1 MSGRNLQR
9 FYGHPRNDNFS
20 LSHSFKCTNTMADG
34 PTQPPSWK
42 MFQGHMP
49 RYLHQYRT
57 TQNVRQF
64 KDSKFHSKYINIQ
77 KKSFKLMFIKKHQVY
92 SFTHFHPISGHP
104 IPSGAPSA
112 PRRCPPRAARDWNPR
127 ARSWR
132 VATQPSGDSRRAG
145 HVLDG
150 KTAICLNPGWESMGI
165 LMIHGEFILILWWF
179 YGD

>member
-77 KKSFKLMFIKKHQVY
+77 KNHLNSCSSKNTR
-92 SFTHFHPISGHP
+92 FTVLHISTPFLGT
-104 IPSGAPSA
+104 PSPPVLL
-112 PRRCPPRAARDWNPR
+112 PRREGVLPGRHATEIHALEAGALQLN
-127 ARSWR
+127 R
-132 VATQPSGDSRRAG
+132 VAIVAG
-145 HVLDG
+145 
-150 KTAICLNPGWESMGI
+150 PGMSWMAKQQ
-165 LMIHGEFILILWWF
+165 FV
-179 YGD
+179 

>member
-77 KKSFKLMFIKKHQVY
+77 KKSFKLMFIKKTPGLQFYTFPPHFWAPHPLRC
-92 SFTHFHPISGHP
+92 SF
-104 IPSGAPSA
+104 
-112 PRRCPPRAARDWNPR
+112 RAAKVSSPGGTRLKSTR
-127 ARSWR
+127 SKLARCNSTEWR
-132 VATQPSGDSRRAG
+132 
-145 HVLDG
+145 
-150 KTAICLNPGWESMGI
+150 
-165 LMIHGEFILILWWF
+165 
-179 YGD
+179 